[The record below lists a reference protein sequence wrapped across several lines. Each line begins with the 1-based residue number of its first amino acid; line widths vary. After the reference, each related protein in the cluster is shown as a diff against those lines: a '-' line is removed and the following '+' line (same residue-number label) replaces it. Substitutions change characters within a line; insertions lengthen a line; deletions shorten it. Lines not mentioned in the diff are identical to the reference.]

1 MSSCVFCLV
10 IAREFCLFQSDC
22 SAITKEHIFFAIE
35 LIIVNLFCKQTL
47 KMEETLYKLDIF
59 RHRPISG
66 LFPLRC
72 QSLRQTFQRIIQALL
87 FAQHLHCF
95 CCLVGLSGQNEATL
109 KKKKKKV
116 SFSSLPSIFG
126 YLGKETINIAEHV
139 IMKKIYL
146 RAFVNKEFV
155 HGGLIGLI
163 QGKHAGPFIFFFL
176 FILMLIYIF
185 LILYLLSCS

>member
-1 MSSCVFCLV
+1 MFVRSRGVWFGFAEKMFTFCLAKSRKRFFKRRRLSSLTFIYELWLVITASWEHLAAVVFVSNKFMSSCVFCLV

-95 CCLVGLSGQNEATL
+95 CCLVGLSG
-109 KKKKKKV
+109 
-116 SFSSLPSIFG
+116 
-126 YLGKETINIAEHV
+126 
-139 IMKKIYL
+139 
-146 RAFVNKEFV
+146 
-155 HGGLIGLI
+155 
-163 QGKHAGPFIFFFL
+163 
-176 FILMLIYIF
+176 
-185 LILYLLSCS
+185 